1 MHLNFS
7 HVIIN
12 DSTPCEMIFV
22 TIIFTSYNYPA
33 TVPCPP
39 DRRLL
44 NLDNFEI
51 CIFVHRLFKNLLP
64 RLKFFLRINSQKWNC
79 MAS

>member
-7 HVIIN
+7 HVITN

-33 TVPCPP
+33 TVSPP
-39 DRRLL
+39 PWRLL

-51 CIFVHRLFKNLLP
+51 RIFVHRLFKNLLP
-64 RLKFFLRINSQKWNC
+64 RLKFFLGINSQEWNC
-79 MAS
+79 TAS